1 RYPSR
6 RLARLAAVAVVAF
19 VFATRY
25 RAAQGNV
32 VHRRNFYGALQVSDT
47 GRGEMAVRSL
57 YNGRTL
63 HGIQFLSP
71 ARGRLAT
78 AYFGPDSGAGL
89 VLSRP
94 MGARRVGIVGLG
106 VGTLAV
112 YGRRGDDFRFFEINP
127 AVIEVASQ
135 YFHFLRDSEAK
146 TDVVTGDGR
155 LALAQEAARSFDVII
170 VDAFSDDSIPVHL
183 LTKEAFQIYF
193 QRLQGGGVLAIHVTN
208 RYLELDSV
216 VRALAESMGKQSAMV
231 HSAADPE

>member
-1 RYPSR
+1 MIALGGALGAVFVGLVAPYVFSTFLELPIGITACILLGLVLAYRYPSR

-155 LALAQEAARSFDVII
+155 LALAQEAARSFDV
-170 VDAFSDDSIPVHL
+170 
-183 LTKEAFQIYF
+183 
-193 QRLQGGGVLAIHVTN
+193 
-208 RYLELDSV
+208 
-216 VRALAESMGKQSAMV
+216 
-231 HSAADPE
+231 